1 MRSTTE
7 QVGERNSHTDL
18 VVTVGFAGTTKGY
31 DYFVSHK
38 YGFTIEPGSRAQVIV
53 RGAQEN
59 VAIRSV
65 RASTACD
72 RLKRVALIQRTRA
85 DKEPEQTF
93 TNYVHVSTPQEP
105 KTMFIKITNQTLING
120 RELKHYSDHELLDLL
135 RNTDT
140 EIATLSQL
148 DPIPKRFQKKID
160 ELKAS
165 KAELLEL
172 LDSVEPKED

>member
-31 DYFVSHK
+31 DYFASHE

-85 DKEPEQTF
+85 DKEPKQTF
-93 TNYVHVSTPQEP
+93 TKYVHVSTPQEP
-105 KTMFIKITNQTLING
+105 KTMNIKITNKAFVNGHDIKDFTDEAILTLLHG
-120 RELKHYSDHELLDLL
+120 VDE
-135 RNTDT
+135 
-140 EIATLSQL
+140 EIATLSKL

-160 ELKAS
+160 EIKAG
-165 KAELLEL
+165 KQAL
-172 LDSVEPKED
+172 LDLLDRVDGE